1 MVLVVHFVAQSF
13 SVAVV
18 TVASGGLGRVG
29 GLGGDGRE
37 LTIVVVVV
45 LIIVVFVLVVIF
57 GVEKGSRVQVTAQDG
72 RRRALVATAATPSDD
87 ATHTACRVR
96 LRQTVG
102 VVVVIVQKV
111 VVVSVEVL
119 VVVGI
124 EVVVAMIVVV
134 LVAVQRELLAFC
146 VAIVVV
152 VCI

>member
-1 MVLVVHFVAQSF
+1 MAQSC

-37 LTIVVVVV
+37 LTIVVVV

>member
-37 LTIVVVVV
+37 LTIVVVV